1 MLGVLKRKRSN
12 IMDNKKK
19 KLMGDGSPASYG
31 HGSKHVPD
39 SMPATGYNKFMFK
52 NVIPKA
58 ERVIDAAKEF
68 KRKLIK

>member
-1 MLGVLKRKRSN
+1 MQRVLKRKRSN
-12 IMDNKKK
+12 IMDNKKNK
-19 KLMGDGSPASYG
+19 PSYKHGDKY
-31 HGSKHVPD
+31 VPD
-39 SMPATGYNKFMFK
+39 SMPATGYTKFMFK